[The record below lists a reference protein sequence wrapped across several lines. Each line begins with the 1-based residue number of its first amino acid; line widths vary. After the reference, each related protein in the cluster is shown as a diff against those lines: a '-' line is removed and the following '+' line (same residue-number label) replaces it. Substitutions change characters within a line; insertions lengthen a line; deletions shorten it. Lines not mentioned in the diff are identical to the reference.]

1 MGLPS
6 YLCAAGAVAVGL
18 YLVRRWRVR
27 QWGRCTS
34 QRDMTGKVVLVTGAN
49 SGLGLESTRL
59 LAERGAAVVMACRD
73 MKKAEEAL
81 QTIRRHT
88 QNGQLVRRRS
98 EMDRWFFRSL
108 RLSMLMIPVTR

>member
-34 QRDMTGKVVLVTGAN
+34 QRDMSGKLVVVTGAN
-49 SGLGLESTRL
+49 SGLGLETTRR

-73 MKKAEEAL
+73 MKKADEAIKK
-81 QTIRRHT
+81 IRRHT
-88 QNGQLVRRRS
+88 DRGQLVRL
-98 EMDRWFFRSL
+98 FIYLLF
-108 RLSMLMIPVTR
+108 